1 MYCVKRSTVD
11 FNECFSSSSK
21 PKARG
26 PGVYCCGLFSSLL
39 EGLLKSAHDKE
50 TSLDEQMGLKYT
62 WNRKSN

>member
-1 MYCVKRSTVD
+1 MD
-11 FNECFSSSSK
+11 FNERFSSSSK

-50 TSLDEQMGLKYT
+50 TSLDGQMGKEGLDSLKYT
-62 WNRKSN
+62 WNRKI